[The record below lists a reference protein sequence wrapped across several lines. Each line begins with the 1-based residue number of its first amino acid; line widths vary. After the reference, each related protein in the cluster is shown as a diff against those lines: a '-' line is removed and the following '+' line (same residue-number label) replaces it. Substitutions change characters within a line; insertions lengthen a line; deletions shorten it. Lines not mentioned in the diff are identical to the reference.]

1 MICMKHVRLY
11 TKSIQLNN
19 FTVQQCVQKRSSEII
34 ILKKLL
40 CPMVTQKHTK
50 LGLVPALLIVKPKIN
65 FKKVELFCAG
75 ISSQQIGDQSRL
87 GN

>member
-1 MICMKHVRLY
+1 MNSTQQLYSSTIC
-11 TKSIQLNN
+11 TE
-19 FTVQQCVQKRSSEII
+19 TPSEII
-34 ILKKLL
+34 ILKTLI

-65 FKKVELFCAG
+65 TKKVELFCAG